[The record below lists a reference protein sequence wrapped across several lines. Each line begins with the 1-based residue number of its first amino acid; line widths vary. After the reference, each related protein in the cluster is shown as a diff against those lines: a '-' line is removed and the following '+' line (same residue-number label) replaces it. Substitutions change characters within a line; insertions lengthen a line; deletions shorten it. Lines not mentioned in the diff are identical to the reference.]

1 MKCEKCGRSLKSFSE
16 DGDRIYYYYLY
27 HCRFCG
33 LFYKHVEELVEEDRL
48 VEDQEELKECRDALD
63 NADIKIVPNEK
74 YIVDYEVIK
83 DGQQIEA
90 GTLHYEIESE
100 EDLRNRM
107 LHYFEIIRGFNRK
120 EVSVKFKCKIDPQK

>member
-16 DGDRIYYYYLY
+16 DGDHIYYYYLY
-27 HCRFCG
+27 HCRFCE
-33 LFYKHVEELVEEDRL
+33 LFYKHVEKLVEEDRL

-107 LHYFEIIRGFNRK
+107 LHYFEIIKGFNK
-120 EVSVKFKCKIDPQK
+120 EEVSVKFKCKIDPQN